1 MAKESQVF
9 EEFFFNELYQATE
22 RTLEKLSE
30 EKGWKIESHEGG
42 ETKKWIVQAVP
53 DFSLF
58 KIHFLP
64 KGSYKRLEIEVSG
77 HVVTARCTDNWPS
90 FTFDFLNQKKKIV
103 RIFFNEL
110 GGVIREEFGQ

>member
-1 MAKESQVF
+1 MTKRSQVF

-30 EKGWKIESHEGG
+30 ERGWKIERYEN
-42 ETKKWIVQAVP
+42 EEKRNWIVQAVP

-58 KIHFLP
+58 KFHILP
-64 KGSYKRLEIEVSG
+64 KGAYKKLEIDVSG
-77 HVVTARCTDNWPS
+77 HVVTAECKDNWPS

-103 RIFFNEL
+103 DIFFNQL
-110 GGVIREEFGQ
+110 GRVIREEFGQ

>member
-1 MAKESQVF
+1 MAKKSEVF

-30 EKGWKIESHEGG
+30 EKGWKVEKYEDG
-42 ETKKWIVQAVP
+42 ETRKWIVQAVP
-53 DFSLF
+53 ELSLL

-64 KGSYKRLEIEVSG
+64 KGAYKRLEITVSG
-77 HVVTARCTDNWPS
+77 HVVTAKCTDNWPS

-103 RIFFNEL
+103 KNFFREL
-110 GGVIREEFGQ
+110 KVVIKEDFGQ

>member
-22 RTLEKLSE
+22 RTLEKLSDE
-30 EKGWKIESHEGG
+30 EGWKIDKYENG
-42 ETKKWIVQAVP
+42 ETRKWVVQAVP
-53 DFSLF
+53 EYSLS

-77 HVVTARCTDNWPS
+77 HVVTASCSDNWPM

-103 RIFFNEL
+103 RKFFEEL
-110 GGVIREEFGQ
+110 GKVIREEFGQ